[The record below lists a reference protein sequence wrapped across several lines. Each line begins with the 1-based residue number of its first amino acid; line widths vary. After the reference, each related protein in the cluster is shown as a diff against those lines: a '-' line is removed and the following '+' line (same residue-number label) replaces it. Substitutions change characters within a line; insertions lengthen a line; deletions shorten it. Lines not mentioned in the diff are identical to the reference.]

1 MDIYLV
7 IKDVMCGGCQEPLEV
22 VAFKSDDVAR
32 RYLNGLTKEVE
43 IDDEWKVDSDDS
55 SMMAYP
61 EGEYSEDHISIYIK
75 RVELV

>member
-1 MDIYLV
+1 MEIYLV

-22 VAFKSDDVAR
+22 AAFKSKDVAK
-32 RYLNGLTKEVE
+32 RYLNNLTKEVE
-43 IDDEWKVDSDDS
+43 VGDEWKVNSDDL
-55 SMMAYP
+55 SMEAYP

>member
-7 IKDVMCGGCQEPLEV
+7 IKDIMCGGCQEPLEV
-22 VAFKSDDVAR
+22 VAFKSEDVAK
-32 RYLNGLTKEVE
+32 RYLNNLTKEVE
-43 IDDEWKVDSDDS
+43 VSDDWEINSDDS
-55 SMMAYP
+55 SMEAYP